1 MTEQHAELIKIATAW
16 LLSLKDGKSK
26 QQMALV
32 SSFDGKLTAQNINK
46 LRVPGLVSEQ
56 KDVIHGLSVSPD
68 ADCPQPIITAR
79 PV

>member
-1 MTEQHAELIKIATAW
+1 MAEQHAELIKIATAW

-32 SSFDGKLTAQNINK
+32 SSFDGKLTAQNTNK
-46 LRVPGLVSEQ
+46 LGFLVWDL
-56 KDVIHGLSVSPD
+56 KRDVIHDLSVSPD
-68 ADCPQPIITAR
+68 AKCPQPIITAR